1 MADAAPSVFAAA
13 AALGRQ
19 VQRAWNAAE
28 RDEQAF
34 PDIAFDALGAGDP
47 PAFSLDQV
55 APFLLTT
62 RIAQSV
68 SGRVFS
74 DMPLVVYRGDGFYIE
89 VLIWVDG
96 TTLIHHHAFSGAF
109 RLLHGS
115 SLHSVY
121 RFEETRRISSR
132 ARVGKVTC
140 TGMRYLQRGD
150 RHRISSGPNGLAHA
164 LFHLERPSVTL
175 VVRTDTDP
183 DAGPQHSLYP
193 PALALAPLLQ
203 DRLEAPLQ
211 RWLAVLA
218 GLQGQARLDHLLV
231 DQLFEFDFGRFA
243 RFALEFP
250 DFGALLDR
258 RTPWQQALG
267 EPSAARRRLEGRFGA
282 ELAEVLMQAIF
293 EAQRCDSLR
302 RIRRSVTDPELRFF
316 LALLLNAR
324 SRAHVFAAVRDRRA
338 GDDPAA
344 VCSTALLRL
353 ADLPADPAHA
363 DLAARA
369 PWVCTLHEVLSSA
382 GDAAGA
388 VAQRLVAGSLPERL
402 RADGARA
409 VEDAAGKLAA
419 LPALRALAAD

>member
-1 MADAAPSVFAAA
+1 MTHAAPSVFSAAA
-13 AALGRQ
+13 SLGPH
-19 VQRAWNAAE
+19 VQRAWNAVE
-28 RDEQAF
+28 RDEKAF
-34 PDIAFDALGAGDP
+34 PDVAFDVLGAFDP
-47 PAFSLDQV
+47 PVFSLDKV
-55 APFLLTT
+55 VPFLLTT

-68 SGRVFS
+68 AGRVFS
-74 DMPLVVYRGDGFYIE
+74 DMPLVVYRGEGFYIE

-121 RFEETRRISSR
+121 RFEEARRINSR
-132 ARVGKVTC
+132 ARIGKVTC
-140 TGMRYLQRGD
+140 TGMRYLRRGD

-164 LFHLERPSVTL
+164 LFHLDRPSVTL

-183 DAGPQHSLYP
+183 DAGPQHALYP
-193 PALALAPLLQ
+193 PALALAPQ
-203 DRLEAPLQ
+203 SQERLEAPLR
-211 RWLAVLA
+211 RWLTVLS
-218 GLQGQARLDHLLV
+218 GLDGQARLDHLLV

-250 DFGALLDR
+250 DFGALLDH

-267 EPSAARRRLEGRFGA
+267 EPSAGRRRLVARFGA
-282 ELAEVLMQAIF
+282 EFAEILMQAIV
-293 EAQRCDSLR
+293 EAQRCESLR
-302 RIRRSVTDPELRFF
+302 RLRGDVTDPELRFF

-344 VCSTALLRL
+344 VCCAALRRL
-353 ADLPADPAHA
+353 AELPADPAHA
-363 DLAARA
+363 GVAARA
-369 PWVCTLHEVLSSA
+369 PWLRTLHDVLSSA
-382 GDAAGA
+382 GAAAGA
-388 VAQRLVAGSLPERL
+388 VARRLVAGSPPDGST
-402 RADGARA
+402 AAGARA
-409 VEDAAGKLAA
+409 VEDAAGKLGA